1 MPWTTI
7 RASGGCSTSHHT
19 SIARCRMLPASRP
32 TKNVAW
38 RQRYHRKEEA
48 LFPEFWSYRH
58 QAKQGPFSR
67 RSRHHLR
74 WCLPYRSRAS
84 LSLAALTAH
93 PLVLH
98 SLRRRRNHRHY
109 RPHHYPPPLPPP
121 FNPGD
126 HRCLYRSL
134 SIITLQ
140 HGEGQSAAPT
150 EPTPSSTPSTN
161 GIRGQ
166 PTTTL
171 PRRVVSVCD
180 PRGLHP
186 LVYAPADAGPTRSR
200 CHRALHASCL
210 KPGSAPS
217 ARWLAKSTAPR
228 RAASARIA
236 PSLRFRHDP
245 C

>member
-1 MPWTTI
+1 VT
-7 RASGGCSTSHHT
+7 
-19 SIARCRMLPASRP
+19 LPASRP
-32 TKNVAW
+32 TENVAW
-38 RQRYHRKEEA
+38 RQRYNRKEEA
-48 LFPEFWSYRH
+48 LFPAFWSYRH

-93 PLVLH
+93 PTTATTVRITIHPRCPLLSIQVTTGASIALYPSSH
-98 SLRRRRNHRHY
+98 YSMEKVSRLRRLNRPRRRLRRRTASEAN
-109 RPHHYPPPLPPP
+109 RPR
-121 FNPGD
+121 
-126 HRCLYRSL
+126 RC
-134 SIITLQ
+134 
-140 HGEGQSAAPT
+140 
-150 EPTPSSTPSTN
+150 
-161 GIRGQ
+161 
-166 PTTTL
+166 
-171 PRRVVSVCD
+171 RVVSVCD
-180 PRGLHP
+180 PRGLRP